1 MIDQTTPSATVSG
14 SSLIAARPVR
24 HLRRRAR
31 TVALR
36 LALLLLSLLLPLL
49 ALELAL
55 RWFGPILPGN
65 YSTGYYLTTDP
76 VYGRFHVR
84 DFSGWTR
91 TPEYTT
97 FFRTNGLGLR
107 GAPLSATPAPGVN
120 RILVTGDSFVEA
132 AQVREEESFTQR
144 LGRSMEGVD
153 GKRYEVLNAGI
164 GGWGTGQELLY
175 LRNEGLALRPTLV
188 LLVLYVGND
197 IVNNSATLERQ
208 DGLEIPFKPYWE
220 LDGADGLRQLPHQ
233 ERPADPDD
241 WALQIGRRSSAL
253 FNFVESGFFDKFKY
267 RDLDLVGN
275 QSDVGKPV
283 LRARYT
289 PEWEQSWQI
298 TERLLAQA
306 AATAAQAGV
315 SFVVVAA
322 PSTFQV
328 IPDDWRQLVRE
339 SRRPQSDWDQDK
351 PSQRLAEIA
360 ARRGLTLIDLLPA
373 LRAARDNGAAPLY
386 FDRDKHWTPAGHEV
400 VAQAIEARLREL
412 GLIAHR

>member
-1 MIDQTTPSATVSG
+1 MKPSGT
-14 SSLIAARPVR
+14 VR
-24 HLRRRAR
+24 HRRRHRGRRAR
-31 TVALR
+31 IVALR
-36 LALLLLSLLLPLL
+36 LALVLFGLLLPLL

-55 RWFGPILPGN
+55 RWLGPILPGN
-65 YSTGYYLTTDP
+65 YTTGYYLTTDP

-91 TPEYTT
+91 TSEYTT

-107 GAPLSATPAPGVN
+107 GGPVSSTPTPGVD

-144 LGRSMEGVD
+144 LGRSLEAVD
-153 GKRYEVLNAGI
+153 GKRYEVLNAGV

-197 IVNNSATLERQ
+197 IGNNSAALERQ
-208 DGLEIPFKPYWE
+208 DILEMPHKPYWE
-220 LDGADGLRQLPHQ
+220 LDGDDGLRQLPHR

-241 WALQIGRRSSAL
+241 WALLLGRRGSAL

-267 RDLDLVGN
+267 RELDLVGN
-275 QSDVGKPV
+275 QNEVGKRV
-283 LRARYT
+283 LRAHYS

-306 AATAAQAGV
+306 AAAVAQAGV
-315 SFVVVAA
+315 TFVVVVA
-322 PSTFQV
+322 PSPLQV
-328 IPDDWRQLVRE
+328 VPDDWLQLVRE
-339 SRRPQSDWDQDK
+339 SRSDWDQDK

-373 LRAARDNGAAPLY
+373 LRSARDNGAAPLY
-386 FDRDKHWTPAGHEV
+386 FEYDKHWTPAGHQV

-412 GLIAHR
+412 GLLSKR